1 MVLLQILWN
10 DILPLLFFMGCG
22 WFLDSKFKMDISTY
36 TKLTI
41 YVVLPC
47 FVFFS
52 MYKYQPSPSDLAML
66 PAALLLLV
74 LLFVLSRITSRFFTK
89 NPRKQS
95 DFSAI
100 STFSNSGHLGAALIV
115 LVFSHGPYLVDGKT
129 PYLDEAMASMALLMI
144 FMNILANTWGAALI
158 RRQKES
164 IGGFLHALLKMP
176 VLYAALLAILIR
188 SLGISLDHTFL
199 YPVLHHFT
207 GAFMVL
213 VTITMG
219 IQLHRT
225 HRVRLNTFILGS
237 AFLKLIFSPL
247 LALLLLY
254 LYGGFS
260 PITSQVFLLY
270 AAIPSSIMLVI
281 YGAEYREHPA
291 LLTQSIIFN
300 TLAGAFTL
308 TGFIYLAAILFPVGL

>member
-1 MVLLQILWN
+1 MVLFQILWN
-10 DILPLLFFMGCG
+10 DILPLLVFMGCG

-52 MYKYQPSPSDLAML
+52 MYKYQPSPSDLAMV

-74 LLFVLSRITSRFFTK
+74 LLFMISRLVSPYFSK
-89 NPRKQS
+89 NKGKQS
-95 DFSAI
+95 DFTAI
-100 STFSNSGHLGAALIV
+100 STFSNSGHLGAALMV

-144 FMNILANTWGAALI
+144 LMNILTNTWGAALI
-158 RRQKES
+158 RRQKETLCDFFFS
-164 IGGFLHALLKMP
+164 LLKMP

-225 HRVRLNTFILGS
+225 HRVHLNRFIWGAAL
-237 AFLKLIFSPL
+237 LKLIVSPL
-247 LALLLLY
+247 LALLLISLC
-254 LYGGFS
+254 GGFS

-270 AAIPSSIMLVI
+270 AAFPSAIMLVI
-281 YGAEYREHPA
+281 YGSEYREHPA
-291 LLTQSIIFN
+291 LLTESVIFN
-300 TLAGAFTL
+300 TLAGALTL
-308 TGFIYLAAILFPVGL
+308 TGFIYLAGILFPLGL